1 MTARRDGGRLGRC
14 PTACAAHDEEE
25 REAEPPERP
34 APPPAAQPSHVAQVL
49 AAQSGAGN
57 AMVSRALVEQRAPA
71 RQVQGNWIGDIVN
84 KAKKN
89 AGMPYVADIGGEK
102 VQVTDAKQEAEAA
115 LIIKTIQDEYG
126 IEISTSKG
134 VTAVKDHYDNAPESV
149 RKKVK
154 GATWLFEELQALE
167 RALAHFAPIL
177 GTQRLLSDRAGEE
190 QEITSASKVDQSIT
204 TNKASRARSTTTRW
218 ASSSASPRTSRSSRP
233 ARPPTWTSRATSAS
247 SSRRRPCTR
256 SRTGSRSTPRTTS

>member
-1 MTARRDGGRLGRC
+1 M
-14 PTACAAHDEEE
+14 
-25 REAEPPERP
+25 
-34 APPPAAQPSHVAQVL
+34 
-49 AAQSGAGN
+49 
-57 AMVSRALVEQRAPA
+57 
-71 RQVQGNWIGDIVN
+71 
-84 KAKKN
+84 
-89 AGMPYVADIGGEK
+89 
-102 VQVTDAKQEAEAA
+102 
-115 LIIKTIQDEYG
+115 
-126 IEISTSKG
+126 
-134 VTAVKDHYDNAPESV
+134 

-204 TNKASRARSTTTRW
+204 TNKATGTLDDDTLGEFFRD
-218 ASSSASPRTSRSSRP
+218 PRTSRSSRP

-256 SRTGSRSTPRTTS
+256 SRTGS